1 MKGTHYYILYIAVF
15 LLLASCSSSRKAI
28 MGDKA
33 GGAAWKSGECV
44 VAKANIG
51 FADSKGKGTAIGGT
65 LRMKRDDVVQLNAT
79 YVLGIQV
86 GTLEITKDS
95 VLIISRATRQ
105 YATFDYSELSS
116 LLGRKISFEDFQ
128 DIFWGDGRNLR
139 FNGFEWSY
147 GAFAKLED
155 DRKLPAEMELKF
167 ASNVSSVKI
176 SLAFSNHKYD
186 DDWSVRTKFN
196 ASGYANL
203 SIEQVVQIIALLI
216 GK

>member
-1 MKGTHYYILYIAVF
+1 M
-15 LLLASCSSSRKAI
+15 ASCSSSRKAI
-28 MGDKA
+28 MGNAA
-33 GGAAWKSGECV
+33 GETVWKSGECV

-51 FADSKGKGTAIGGT
+51 IADSKGKGTAIGGT

-86 GTLEITKDS
+86 GTLELTKDS
-95 VLIISRATRQ
+95 VLVVSRVTRQ
-105 YATFDYSELSS
+105 YASFDYSELSS

-128 DIFWGDGRNLR
+128 DIFWGEGKELNL
-139 FNGFEWSY
+139 NGFEWTY
-147 GAFAKLED
+147 GNFAKMTD
-155 DRKLPAEMELKF
+155 NRKFPSEMEMKF
-167 ASNVSSVKI
+167 ANKGSSVNI
-176 SLAFSNHKYD
+176 TFAFSNYRYD
-186 DDWSVRTKFN
+186 EDWSVRTKFN